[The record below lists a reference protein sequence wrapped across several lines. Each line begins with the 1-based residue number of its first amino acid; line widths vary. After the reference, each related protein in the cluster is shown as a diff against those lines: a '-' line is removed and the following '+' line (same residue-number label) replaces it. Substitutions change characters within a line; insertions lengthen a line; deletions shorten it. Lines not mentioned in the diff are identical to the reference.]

1 MGGCVS
7 EMWIRDIKAFV
18 KYAEGMNQRVEGG
31 EADRLEIIL
40 GLKFLFHMLRES
52 SSNWLRWLENFAVLA
67 NIDEDELRRLW
78 RKIYP
83 HIVDL
88 LLEDARH
95 TEYVEKRISEAR
107 SVLMELLKPTQDQ
120 RSSTHI

>member
-1 MGGCVS
+1 VS
-7 EMWIRDIKAFV
+7 ELWIRDIKTFI

-40 GLKFLFHMLRES
+40 GLKFLFQMLRES
-52 SSNWLRWLENFAVLA
+52 STNWLRWLENFAVLA
-67 NIDEDELRRLW
+67 NVDEEELRRLW

-107 SVLMELLKPTQDQ
+107 SALMEILKPSQDQ
-120 RSSTHI
+120 RSTIHI

>member
-1 MGGCVS
+1 
-7 EMWIRDIKAFV
+7 MWIRDIKTFI

-40 GLKFLFHMLRES
+40 GLKFLFQMLRES
-52 SSNWLRWLENFAVLA
+52 STNWLRWLENFAVLA
-67 NIDEDELRRLW
+67 NVDEEELRRLW

-107 SVLMELLKPTQDQ
+107 SALMEILKPSQDQ
-120 RSSTHI
+120 RSPTIGGFVL

>member
-1 MGGCVS
+1 MGGCLS

-18 KYAEGMNQRVEGG
+18 KYAEGINQRVEGG

-40 GLKFLFHMLRES
+40 GLKFLFQMLRES
-52 SSNWLRWLENFAVLA
+52 SSNWLRWFENFAVLA
-67 NIDEDELRRLW
+67 NIDEEELRRLW

-107 SVLMELLKPTQDQ
+107 SVFMELLKPSQDQ
-120 RSSTHI
+120 RSPIHI